1 VKRAHLF
8 PIGCGLFGA
17 FLAIGTVLNGGCT
30 PRDAG
35 SPRSA
40 VAAQYFG
47 DVSPPADNVF
57 RYANGAEPERLDPS
71 VMSGQPDG
79 RVARAIFEGLTA
91 ADPRT
96 LEPIPGQ
103 AYRWDVSEDG
113 LTYTFHLRPGL
124 VWNDGRPLVAADFRW
139 TWLRVLRPETASR
152 YASFLYPVRNAEEYN
167 KGQLTDSTQVGLSA
181 PDDSTFVVTLEHPT
195 SYFIYLTAYYTC
207 LPVPRH
213 VIERWGD
220 RWTRL
225 EHIVGNGPF
234 VMTFH
239 RQRDRFEFVKSKT
252 YWNAAEVRLDGVV
265 AYSVDDLNTCV
276 NLYKAGVTD
285 WNPSGYLPSQYVPY
299 MRAFADYRAG
309 RYQAVYFYSINTT
322 RPPLDQPLVRRALNL
337 AVDREA
343 IARDLLKGSRDPWGN
358 FVPSGYPGYAHPPG
372 LAYDPEA
379 ARECLAR
386 AGFPGGKGMR
396 RIALLFNTSE
406 DHRRIAEA
414 IQEMWK
420 RELGIDVELSNQEWG
435 SYLQA
440 TTSLQYDVAR
450 RSWIGDYLD
459 PNTFLSIMVTGD
471 GNNRTGWSDATYDR
485 LVRGAASEVDPVRR
499 LEMLA
504 EAEARLLEW
513 GGVIPIYHYSTV
525 ELVKPYVRGLYP
537 TALDV
542 HPLDKIWIDHD
553 WQKHPADA
561 SAANRTHGAPAAEA
575 TP

>member
-1 VKRAHLF
+1 MKRAYLY
-8 PIGCGLFGA
+8 PIACGLLSACVG
-17 FLAIGTVLNGGCT
+17 IGMVLNGGCT
-30 PRDAG
+30 PRNDG

-40 VAAQYFG
+40 VAAHYFG
-47 DVSPPADNVF
+47 DITPPAENVF
-57 RYANGAEPERLDPS
+57 RYSNGAEPERLDPS

-96 LEPIPGQ
+96 LAPIPGQ
-103 AYRWDVSEDG
+103 AYRWELSEDG
-113 LTYTFHLRPGL
+113 LIYTFHLRPGL
-124 VWNDGRPLVAADFRW
+124 VWNDGTPLGARDFVY
-139 TWLRVLRPETASR
+139 TFLRVLRPQTASR
-152 YASFLYPVRNAEEYN
+152 YASFLYPVRNAEAYN
-167 KGQLTDSTQVGLSA
+167 KGMLVDSTQVGLAA
-181 PDDSTFVVTLEHPT
+181 PDDSTFVVSLEHPT

-234 VMTFH
+234 VMTYH
-239 RQRDRFEFVKSKT
+239 RQRDRFEFKKSTT
-252 YWNAAEVRLDGVV
+252 YWNAAEVRLDRII

-299 MRAFADYRAG
+299 MRSFSDYRAG

-322 RPPLDQPLVRRALNL
+322 RPPLDNPLVRRALNL
-337 AVDREA
+337 SVDREA

-358 FVPSGYPGYAHPPG
+358 FTPSGYPGYTHPPP
-372 LAYDPEA
+372 LTYDPA
-379 ARECLAR
+379 KARECLAK

-396 RIALLFNTSE
+396 KIAVLFNTSE

-420 RELGIDVELSNQEWG
+420 RELGIDVELANQEWG

-471 GNNRTGWSDATYDR
+471 GNNRTGWSDPTYDR
-485 LVRGAASEVDPVRR
+485 LLRDASAEVDPARR
-499 LEMLA
+499 LEMLS
-504 EAEARLLEW
+504 EAEGRMLDA
-513 GGVIPIYHYSTV
+513 GPVIPIYHYSTV

-537 TALDV
+537 TPLDV
-542 HPLDKIWIDHD
+542 HPLDKVWIDRD
-553 WQKHPADA
+553 WQKRPAGATA
-561 SAANRTHGAPAAEA
+561 SATQ
-575 TP
+575 